1 MNFPPTT
8 NPTSPSPLAISVN
21 NTVVIVYFPND
32 RFLAAPASFFF
43 NSVNKNN
50 NRKYEIGKRIGE
62 IRPLPARASDEVVT
76 ALTRLR

>member
-21 NTVVIVYFPND
+21 NAVVIVYFPND
-32 RFLAAPASFFF
+32 RFLAAPASFFQLRE
-43 NSVNKNN
+43 KNN
-50 NRKYEIGKRIGE
+50 NRKSEIGKCIGE
-62 IRPLPARASDEVVT
+62 IRPSPARASDKVVT